1 MNRQQRETMSLMEK
15 KIKALTSIVQRQN
28 KQIGEMAKEKT
39 KLNQAFEGYMSEI
52 RELKKENEDL
62 KNYIR
67 MLKGNDGKQSFSF
80 ESSKTKT
87 KEDSSEK
94 TLPEDFDRRKT
105 ITKKLNDR
113 IMHSNGKAKEK
124 ALVDSKVMI
133 KGAKRMVKT
142 VVSDEEDEDEVEFQK
157 NHLLAFKRKVK
168 QLKELSMKS
177 NKKVKKL
184 ANERLAHEKA
194 IGLRYQFEHLVIDFI
209 QLGIDSNKLGGF
221 LAKNKLDF
229 EFISLIGKAQDAQ
242 FCKEITKFF
251 VPFPIKPK
259 VITIENSFEKLNK
272 ILLTENSANEFFC
285 ISLNSENITDQFSN
299 VPDLLQKS
307 NSNLFYQYYCLKT
320 TDFVVTRD
328 KQENTFDIILI
339 PKFYIIKTFY
349 SFSLMFRDIL
359 IQYLHSVR
367 RFKMEKFMA
376 FFENKQIELE
386 ELVKIDYKG
395 IGSTEKKFAKEL
407 ELSLNQFNMID
418 LKKKEIRVV
427 DDNFAVDYKIPQ
439 DNYLP
444 LLEAEHCFKRIFK
457 KLSLEDFLLVY
468 TAIIHEKHVLFISD
482 HVSETTAALTSFL
495 TLIKPFKWPLPIIY
509 NTPEEL
515 LQMLSSPIPLL
526 AGINTSPKH
535 FIEEILPQ
543 YDSQTWVYVFV
554 DQGFVYTNDSLVKE
568 LCLPQFGNF
577 IHKIKSFYHQ
587 WFNKK
592 SSQYYKIGHK
602 GARDNSIYKLR
613 IKKAKSLRNS
623 LKKVASEQIVSK
635 TKNCDSIVVENDV
648 DECLGIFRLFEE
660 LHNSFIIE
668 NFSKK
673 DNSLSNSQS
682 FNRNGEHD
690 FSTFSSNKG
699 DIEFLKSFSS
709 KQSFIYY
716 FENENE
722 KQAEKLDW

>member
-1 MNRQQRETMSLMEK
+1 MNSQQRETMILLEK
-15 KIKALTSIVQRQN
+15 KVKALTSIVQRQN
-28 KQIGEMAKEKT
+28 KQIGEMTREKAKMNK
-39 KLNQAFEGYMSEI
+39 AFEDYMGEI
-52 RELKKENEDL
+52 SGLKKENEDL
-62 KNYIR
+62 KKYIE
-67 MLKGNDGKQSFSF
+67 MLKGNDGKNSFSF

-94 TLPEDFDRRKT
+94 TIPKDFEHRKT

-113 IMHSNGKAKEK
+113 ITHSNGKTKEK
-124 ALVDSKVMI
+124 ALIDPKTMI
-133 KGAKRMVKT
+133 KGVNRMVKT
-142 VVSDEEDEDEVEFQK
+142 VMSDDDEIDEKDFKK
-157 NHLLAFKRKVK
+157 NHLIAFKRKVE

-184 ANERLAHEKA
+184 GNDRLAQEKL
-194 IGLRYQFEHLVIDFI
+194 IGLRYEFEHLIIDFM
-209 QLGIDSNKLGGF
+209 QLGVDSNKLGSF
-221 LAKNKLDF
+221 IAKDKL
-229 EFISLIGKAQDAQ
+229 EFQFSSLINKAIDIK

-251 VPFPIKPK
+251 IPFVLKPK
-259 VITIENSFEKLNK
+259 IITIEDSFEKLNK

-285 ISLNSENITDQFSN
+285 ISLNSDNITDQFSN
-299 VPDLLQKS
+299 VPELLQKS

-320 TDFVVTRD
+320 TDFVVTQD
-328 KQENTFDIILI
+328 NKGNTFDIILI

-359 IQYLHSVR
+359 IQYLHSIR
-367 RFKMEKFMA
+367 RFKMEKFMS
-376 FFENKQIELE
+376 FFENKQIDIKELI
-386 ELVKIDYKG
+386 KIDYKG
-395 IGSTEKKFAKEL
+395 VSHVEKKFAKEL
-407 ELSLNQFNMID
+407 EQSLNQLNMID
-418 LKKKEIRVV
+418 LKKSEIRVV
-427 DDNFAVDYKIPQ
+427 NDNFAVDYKIPQ
-439 DNYLP
+439 DSYLP
-444 LLEAEHCFKRIFK
+444 MLEAEHCFKRIFK

-482 HVSETTAALTSFL
+482 YVSETTAALTSFL

-515 LQMLSSPIPLL
+515 LQMLGSPIPLL
-526 AGINTSPKH
+526 AGINTSPKK

-543 YDSQTWVYVFV
+543 YDSETWVYVFV
-554 DQGFVYTNDSLVKE
+554 DQGFVYTNDSLVRE

-577 IHKIKSFYHQ
+577 VNKIKSFYHQ

-592 SSQYYKIGHK
+592 TSLYYKISHK
-602 GARDNSIYKLR
+602 GARENSIYKLR
-613 IKKAKSLRNS
+613 IKKTKSLRNS
-623 LKKVASEQIVSK
+623 LKKVAGEQIRSK

-660 LHNSFIIE
+660 LHNSFIIQ

-673 DNSLSNSQS
+673 ENSLSNSQS
-682 FNRNGEHD
+682 FGRNGEHD

-709 KQSFIYY
+709 KQSFIYF

-722 KQAEKLDW
+722 KKGEKLDL